1 MQNMIGALARNP
13 MALKA
18 LLDTISPVMRNMIK
32 QETTGDFA
40 KLRQDVDNITN
51 ALSNDLPVVI
61 GNLNNWQRDTAA
73 GVDQLREEV
82 AALRQAQE
90 AREATLQAEL
100 QSIREE
106 LAAVVEELR
115 RVQEATGV
123 RPASRRRWPWQ
134 G

>member
-1 MQNMIGALARNP
+1 MIGALARNP

-61 GNLNNWQRDTAA
+61 GNLNTWQRDTAA

-90 AREATLQAEL
+90 AREAILQAEL
-100 QSIREE
+100 QSTREE
-106 LAAVVEELR
+106 LVAVVEELR